1 MIQWQDLISALAL
14 VMVLEGVFPFLNP
27 SGLRRTLKAIDGM
40 TDGQLRGLGLA
51 SMLLGIVILYF
62 VKS

>member
-1 MIQWQDLISALAL
+1 MFQWQDFIAALAL
-14 VMVLEGVFPFLNP
+14 VMVLEGVLPFLNP
-27 SGLRRTLKAIDGM
+27 TGLRRALKAIDVM

-51 SMLLGIVILYF
+51 SMLLGISILYF

>member
-1 MIQWQDLISALAL
+1 MIQWQDIISALAL

-27 SGLRRTLKAIDGM
+27 SGLRRALKAIDVM

-51 SMLLGIVILYF
+51 SMLLGIAILYF
-62 VKS
+62 AKS